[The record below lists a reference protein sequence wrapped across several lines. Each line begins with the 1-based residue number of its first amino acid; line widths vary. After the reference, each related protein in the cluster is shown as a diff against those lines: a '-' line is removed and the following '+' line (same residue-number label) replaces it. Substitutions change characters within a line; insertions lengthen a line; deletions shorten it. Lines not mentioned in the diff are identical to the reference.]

1 MEYSIAMLKISVGGA
16 LIFSTAI
23 VDSPGGPV
31 QVFFDF
37 IIAIN
42 GVNLESLGWALLN
55 DTVAILDLYTLYF
68 YVFLY
73 IIFMCIYLYIYKY
86 RFIDIVI

>member
-1 MEYSIAMLKISVGGA
+1 MEYSIAMLKISVGGGA

-42 GVNLESLGWALLN
+42 GVNLESLG
-55 DTVAILDLYTLYF
+55 
-68 YVFLY
+68 
-73 IIFMCIYLYIYKY
+73 
-86 RFIDIVI
+86 

>member
-16 LIFSTAI
+16 LIFSDTAI

-42 GVNLESLGWALLN
+42 GVNLESLS
-55 DTVAILDLYTLYF
+55 
-68 YVFLY
+68 
-73 IIFMCIYLYIYKY
+73 
-86 RFIDIVI
+86 